1 MALAHVPVAATVTQQ
16 VRAHVCVCVCD
27 HIKHVGAQEADMG
40 EGGSLGVQ
48 KLECVRV

>member
-1 MALAHVPVAATVTQQ
+1 M
-16 VRAHVCVCVCD
+16 CVCVCD

>member
-1 MALAHVPVAATVTQQ
+1 MYLLLQQ
-16 VRAHVCVCVCD
+16 LLSRWGHMCECVCD